1 MLHITLLP
9 NPLPPWV
16 KITAFSNIFIS
27 EDGFLGNGL
36 SSPPVRNSC
45 WLVAFPRPYKTSL
58 CKQRKSSLKWWAV
71 LLVNGQTTMTL
82 AHRMVEGFFLSLF
95 PECLSSF
102 LIIFCLSLL
111 FRSSLLLPSFFPFF
125 FFTWNEGLW
134 RQWPQYQGRW
144 MPRWMAATKT
154 SLPCWNLTLYHTG
167 WTFQTIHAYISEHT
181 CGALKHVCLCVPLL
195 A

>member
-111 FRSSLLLPSFFPFF
+111 FRSSLLLPSFFLFF
-125 FFTWNEGLW
+125 FYLEW
-134 RQWPQYQGRW
+134 RLMKAMTPIPGK
-144 MPRWMAATKT
+144 MNAKMNGSNKD
-154 SLPCWNLTLYHTG
+154 LPALLKPHTVPHRMN
-167 WTFQTIHAYISEHT
+167 FSDNT
-181 CGALKHVCLCVPLL
+181 C
-195 A
+195 

>member
-125 FFTWNEGLW
+125 FLLGMKAYEGNDPNTREDECQDEW
-134 RQWPQYQGRW
+134 QQQR
-144 MPRWMAATKT
+144 
-154 SLPCWNLTLYHTG
+154 LPCLAETSHCTTQDELFRQYMLTSPSTPVVL
-167 WTFQTIHAYISEHT
+167 
-181 CGALKHVCLCVPLL
+181 
-195 A
+195 